1 MQLSRTLVALALF
14 AFSFT
19 PAVAQFLEDPSPPPP
34 SAKELDL
41 PIIIDIVS
49 GLDLVD
55 EASGDGANGFIKD
68 ETAAILLG
76 KALFWDMQMGSDEI
90 ACATCHYHAGA
101 DNRSK
106 NQVSPGLNGGNGVFD
121 VQNGG
126 KIGPNSA
133 LLAKDFPF
141 HELVD
146 PADRDSLVLFDTD
159 DVSSSAGMFASDFT
173 DIVEGDAI
181 DDCTPVGNS
190 HPFELSNGLNTRQVE
205 PRNTPTIINA
215 AFNHRNFWDGRAN
228 NIFNGVDSFGQR
240 NTNARVLEV
249 QGGSVVPIQVALEN
263 SSLASQAMAPVL
275 ASFET
280 SCINRIFPKV
290 GKKLLSV
297 QALALQKVHPQD
309 SVLGAYRA
317 NPRGLAISYETMIQN
332 AISDRFWDSNK
343 LFDANQN
350 ELPGTGVPAN
360 TDEYTLM
367 EANFS
372 LIWGLAI
379 QAFERT
385 QISDDAPY
393 DQWAEAPGNEGRST
407 AEDNGRGILSG
418 QQMRGMELF
427 FTNALNLSG
436 PGPKTGSRANCS
448 TCHQGPMFS
457 TATFPFTIEE
467 ESGEFPE
474 QEQLVERM
482 RRGDGVNVLEDLLRF
497 FVSGEG
503 QIGPFY
509 VSGKAGSRELPNIW
523 RATVGGDISL
533 NGVPCTV
540 ESFLMNQDRTAPFP
554 EDVLPTR
561 EPPESRGEF
570 PAADYSTKDAVFRVT
585 GCGAP
590 FAGPAGLE
598 ITINDNG
605 GPGMDTATIKSVI
618 FGGLYAPFPS
628 GDPLRPVYA
637 FTVADNV
644 PVGGD
649 FTLENSTLYDT
660 AFYNIGVR
668 PSAEDPGIAANDPFG
683 NPLSFTQQWIN
694 QLLGTPMPDA
704 AAFPQLNFGRVVE
717 PFNWFGDA
725 VFFPGGMAGYGWMT
739 HDYHVNPLYPGAAC
753 FDGFG
758 GPPVGPF
765 PDEATCEAADPNYV
779 WIVQAEF
786 NLLPNVG
793 EYFAGLNGGRGDDAV
808 PAYGQFGNFANAQ
821 AIATMPTALD
831 GAFKVPHLRNVEL
844 TGPFFHNGGAGTL
857 EQVVEFYNRGGDFA
871 IENLGDL
878 APNIHPLDLDAGQ
891 MADIIEFLKAF
902 TDERVRC
909 KQEPFDHPEII
920 LPEGHQTQDDG
931 TGQAKDKTTTINA
944 VGASGLNANKCIGS
958 FL

>member
-1 MQLSRTLVALALF
+1 MPLSRTLVASTLIAF
-14 AFSFT
+14 AFT

-34 SAKELDL
+34 SAKDLDL
-41 PIIIDIVS
+41 PIIVETIS

-55 EASGDGANGFIKD
+55 EATPDGENGFIKD
-68 ETAAILLG
+68 EAAAVLLG
-76 KALFWDMQMGSDEI
+76 KALFWDMQMGSDEV

-146 PADRDSLVLFDTD
+146 PADRDSLILFDTD
-159 DVSSSAGMFASDFT
+159 DVASSAGQFVADFN

-228 NIFNGVDSFGQR
+228 NIFNGVDAFGQR
-240 NTNARVLEV
+240 NTSARVLEV
-249 QGGSVVPIQVALEN
+249 QGGPVVPIQVAFEN
-263 SSLASQAMAPVL
+263 SSLASQAVAPVL

-297 QALALQKVHPQD
+297 QALALQKVHPHD
-309 SVLGAYRA
+309 SVLGAYRD
-317 NPRGLAISYETMIQN
+317 NPRGLSISYETMIQN

-407 AEDNGRGILSG
+407 AEDNGRNILTPA
-418 QQMRGMELF
+418 QMRGMELF
-427 FTNALNLSG
+427 FTNRIG
-436 PGPKTGSRANCS
+436 ERANCS
-448 TCHQGPMFS
+448 TCHQGPLFS

-482 RRGDGVNVLEDLLRF
+482 RRGNGVNITEDLFRYF
-497 FVSGEG
+497 THGSGTVG
-503 QIGPFY
+503 AYTI
-509 VSGKAGSRELPNIW
+509 AGRAGAWKLPSRYP
-523 RATVGGDISL
+523 AAVGGDLTL
-533 NGVPCTV
+533 NGVDCKVDYYLT
-540 ESFLMNQDRTAPFP
+540 NQDRTQPAP
-554 EDVLPTR
+554 LPGSGLPP
-561 EPPESRGEF
+561 EPPGPSDY
-570 PAADYSTKDAVFRVT
+570 ADYSTKDAVIRVS
-585 GCGAP
+585 GACVP
-590 FAGPAGLE
+590 FIPGPGPPISQLE
-598 ITINDNG
+598 IRIIDDGTTN
-605 GPGMDTATIKSVI
+605 DTAEILPVI
-618 FGGLYAPFPS
+618 FGGLAPPC
-628 GDPLRPVYA
+628 PVCYPIGA
-637 FTVADNV
+637 VYGAPIATGAIS
-644 PVGGD
+644 GD
-649 FTLENSTLYDT
+649 FTIEVPTVYDT

-668 PSAEDPGIAANDPFG
+668 PTAEDPGVGATDPFG
-683 NPLSFTQQWIN
+683 NPLSFTQQWLD
-694 QLLGTPMPDA
+694 QLLGTPGADVDA
-704 AAFPQLNFGRVVE
+704 LNSLNFARVFE

-725 VFFPGGMAGYGWMT
+725 VFFPGG
-739 HDYHVNPLYPGAAC
+739 
-753 FDGFG
+753 FDGYAWLTHRLQPNPDFG
-758 GPPVGPF
+758 NDRCTFPF
-765 PDEATCEAADPNYV
+765 PPFAPAPGFFPDQTSCEN
-779 WIVQAEF
+779 
-786 NLLPNVG
+786 
-793 EYFAGLNGGRGDDAV
+793 AGFLWFTPSQFSNQPWVPIAGRGADAV
-808 PAYGQFGNFANAQ
+808 PAYDAFSNVANYD
-821 AIATMPTALD
+821 AIVNMPKAIG

-857 EQVVEFYNRGGDFA
+857 QQVVEFYNRGGDFA

-878 APNIHPLDLDAGQ
+878 APNIHPLGLDAQ
-891 MADIIEFLKAF
+891 EIDDIIEFLKSF

-909 KQEPFDHPEII
+909 KQAPFDHPGII
-920 LPEGHQTQDDG
+920 LPEGHQMQDDG
-931 TGQAKDKTTTINA
+931 TGQAKDKTTIINA
-944 VGASGLNANKCIGS
+944 VGASGVSANKCISS